1 MTKTILLSCIFLAAA
16 CLGVWAHEGHTKP
29 AGEKGM
35 AGMKGMETP
44 LDEPAVQPARPA
56 QSELKVMMSHLKQPE
71 YIHVIINVMPLVGMG
86 LGAALLLA
94 GLRLESEGMREAGLA
109 LVVLAGVITF
119 PTVKFGQHAYDR
131 LYEQIPMEA
140 QQWLDVHMS
149 RAEKLQWFFYLTAAL
164 AAWALVSS
172 RKKKPAAARQ
182 AQAALAAA
190 GLCAA
195 LAGWISHAGGQ
206 VRHSEFRLG
215 PPMNNAKPMKE
226 PHRQTEP

>member
-1 MTKTILLSCIFLAAA
+1 MTKTILLSCVFLASA

-35 AGMKGMETP
+35 AGMEAMAKSM
-44 LDEPAVQPARPA
+44 DEPSVQPSRPA
-56 QSELKVMMSHLKQPE
+56 QNELKVMMSHLKQPE

-86 LGAALLLA
+86 LGAALLLV

-119 PTVKFGQHAYDR
+119 PTVQFGQHAYDR

-140 QQWLDVHMS
+140 QQWLDVHMT
-149 RAEKLQWFFYLTAAL
+149 RAERLQWFFYLTGGL

-172 RKKKPAAARQ
+172 RKKKPAAVRQ
-182 AQAALAAA
+182 AQASLIAA
-190 GLCAA
+190 GLCAS
-195 LAGWISHAGGQ
+195 LAAWISHAGGQ

-215 PPMNNAKPMKE
+215 PPMSNARPMKE
-226 PHRQTEP
+226 SHSPMKH

>member
-1 MTKTILLSCIFLAAA
+1 MKKIIALSAALMA
-16 CLGVWAHEGHTKP
+16 AVSVGVSAHEGHTKP
-29 AGEKGM
+29 AGGKGM
-35 AGMKGMETP
+35 AGMEGMATP
-44 LDEPAVQPARPA
+44 MDDPAVQPPRAA
-56 QSELKVMMSHLKQPE
+56 QGELKVMWSHLKQPE

-86 LGAALLLA
+86 LGAGLLLA
-94 GLRLESEGMREAGLA
+94 GLWLESDGMREAGLA
-109 LVVLAGVITF
+109 LIVLAGVITF

-131 LYEQIPMEA
+131 LYEQIPLEA

-149 RAEKLQWFFYLTAAL
+149 RAERLQWFFYLTGAL

-172 RKKKPAAARQ
+172 RKKKPAAVRQ
-182 AQAALAAA
+182 AQATLAAA

-215 PPMNNAKPMKE
+215 PPLHNAKPMKE
-226 PHRQTEP
+226 PHRHTEP